1 MRTRLENL
9 DGLALCY
16 ENGQSPAFLAGQ
28 AMDQAPVLK
37 QAYLDMEGGFI
48 VDFGAMDALDR
59 SQDPQGLRVIDGQGR
74 WAFPAFIDSHTHL
87 VYAQER
93 SGEFE
98 QRMRGAT
105 YAEIAAAGGGILNS
119 AQALEAMSED
129 ALLQGLLKRLNQ
141 ARNTGTAVVEIKSG
155 YGLTLEAELKML
167 RVVQRAKTLSRQPL
181 FATFLGAHA
190 VPARHSGN
198 TEAYFH
204 EVLTGMLPRIAAEGL
219 ADFVDLFCEESYFRP
234 DQLRAL
240 ADAAQSYGLP
250 LKAHVNQFTSIGGI
264 QAAIASR
271 ALSVDHLEV
280 LTDDDLADLTAA
292 WSGQTGPMPVALP
305 GCSLFLQIPYTP
317 GRRIID
323 AGLPLAIASDCN
335 PGSAPSANLALAWAL
350 SCHQMKLTPMEALV
364 GLTLNGAAA
373 LGASDRMGS
382 IQRGKE
388 AHVILTKPVSSL
400 ASLPYHFGENLV
412 EHTFVFGQ

>member
-1 MRTRLENL
+1 
-9 DGLALCY
+9 
-16 ENGQSPAFLAGQ
+16 
-28 AMDQAPVLK
+28 
-37 QAYLDMEGGFI
+37 
-48 VDFGAMDALDR
+48 
-59 SQDPQGLRVIDGQGR
+59 
-74 WAFPAFIDSHTHL
+74 
-87 VYAQER
+87 
-93 SGEFE
+93 
-98 QRMRGAT
+98 
-105 YAEIAAAGGGILNS
+105 
-119 AQALEAMSED
+119 
-129 ALLQGLLKRLNQ
+129 
-141 ARNTGTAVVEIKSG
+141 
-155 YGLTLEAELKML
+155 
-167 RVVQRAKTLSRQPL
+167 
-181 FATFLGAHA
+181 
-190 VPARHSGN
+190 
-198 TEAYFH
+198 
-204 EVLTGMLPRIAAEGL
+204 VLTGMLPRIAAEGL
-219 ADFVDLFCEESYFRP
+219 ADFVDLFCEENYFRP

-292 WSGQTGPMPVALP
+292 WSGQMGPMPVALP

>member
-305 GCSLFLQIPYTP
+305 GC
-317 GRRIID
+317 
-323 AGLPLAIASDCN
+323 
-335 PGSAPSANLALAWAL
+335 
-350 SCHQMKLTPMEALV
+350 
-364 GLTLNGAAA
+364 
-373 LGASDRMGS
+373 
-382 IQRGKE
+382 
-388 AHVILTKPVSSL
+388 
-400 ASLPYHFGENLV
+400 
-412 EHTFVFGQ
+412 

>member
-204 EVLTGMLPRIAAEGL
+204 EVLTSMLPRIAAEGL
-219 ADFVDLFCEESYFRP
+219 ADFVDLFCEENYFRP

-292 WSGQTGPMPVALP
+292 WSGQMGPMPVALP